1 MSKKTQATDEQQ
13 DEPQDDAAAAE
24 QAILESANPLE
35 TIMQGPPEDYVWP
48 TMPERFSTGGATADE
63 REQWIAE
70 NWPYGPPGAA
80 KAEGDVAP
88 E

>member
-1 MSKKTQATDEQQ
+1 
-13 DEPQDDAAAAE
+13 
-24 QAILESANPLE
+24 
-35 TIMQGPPEDYVWP
+35 
-48 TMPERFSTGGATADE
+48 MPERFSTGGATADE